1 MSDSLLPIR
10 EAIKAGD
17 KTRARELLRPLLKQ
31 PTAEIWYLAAYACES
46 RDHARQCLNRALV
59 GDPNHQAAKR
69 ALHRLESTTLDMP
82 PLEALVE
89 PVPATAPE
97 SLPELLPRKPVKR
110 KKKGTPWGLI
120 GCGASILLSLTMS
133 YIVLTYLGSPIVGQV
148 ISFLNGEGQTQ
159 QGQGTPVF
167 GSPANAP
174 SGGGIPEGSSGAS
187 GGEGDSGGGSSGT
200 SGESTTSYFVVQP
213 SKTVELKRQ
222 QPVSDVLDAGK
233 AHEYTFEGRQGQ
245 ELAIGIQFLSPSA
258 KNVGANV
265 AVLDPDGHNAE
276 SACQRDSI
284 LTDGSSV
291 AFICKVYKSGTWKLQ
306 VFGRD
311 GESTGVYVVT
321 FDRM

>member
-1 MSDSLLPIR
+1 MSDALLSIR

-17 KTRARELLRPLLKQ
+17 KARARELLRPLLKE
-31 PTAEIWYLAAYACES
+31 PTAELWYLAAYACES

-69 ALHRLESTTLDMP
+69 ALHRLESDGQDMP

-89 PVPATAPE
+89 PVPEAAPQPAPE
-97 SLPELLPRKPVKR
+97 PLPRKTVKS
-110 KKKGTPWGLI
+110 KKKGTSWGLI
-120 GCGASILLSLTMS
+120 GCGGTLLLSLSMS
-133 YIVLTYLGSPIVGQV
+133 YIVLTYMGSPIVSQFRALFDGGGQA
-148 ISFLNGEGQTQ
+148 Q

-167 GSPANAP
+167 GAPPANAP
-174 SGGGIPEGSSGAS
+174 SSQGGN
-187 GGEGDSGGGSSGT
+187 GT
-200 SGESTTSYFVVQP
+200 SGEAASSQFVVKP
-213 SKTVELKRQ
+213 SKSAELKRQ
-222 QPVSDVLDAGK
+222 QPASDVLDAGK
-233 AHEYTFEGRQGQ
+233 AHEYTFEARQGE
-245 ELAIGIQFLSPSA
+245 ELAIGIQFLSPNS

-265 AVLDPDGHNAE
+265 AVLDPDGRNAE

-291 AFICKVYKSGTWKLQ
+291 AFICKVYKSGAWKLQ